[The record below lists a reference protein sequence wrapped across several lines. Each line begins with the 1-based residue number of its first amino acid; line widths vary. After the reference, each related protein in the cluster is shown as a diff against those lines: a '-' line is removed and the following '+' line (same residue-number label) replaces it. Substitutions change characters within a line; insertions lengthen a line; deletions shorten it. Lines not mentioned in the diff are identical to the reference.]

1 MDEDEGRMV
10 IARVLPEN
18 LKIYEY
24 LIKISKE
31 KGLMEDEVNTQL
43 FNAGLVAWVE
53 RIQLELD
60 IKADELKRLE

>member
-1 MDEDEGRMV
+1 MV

-18 LKIYEY
+18 IKIYEY

-31 KGLMEDEVNTQL
+31 KGIMDDDVNTHL

-60 IKADELKRLE
+60 IKAEELKELE

>member
-1 MDEDEGRMV
+1 MDDDEGRMV

-18 LKIYEY
+18 IKIYEY

-31 KGLMEDEVNTQL
+31 KGIMDDEVNTQL

-60 IKADELKRLE
+60 IKAEEMKEQE

>member
-1 MDEDEGRMV
+1 MDEEEGRMV

-24 LIKISKE
+24 LIKVSKE
-31 KGLMEDEVNTQL
+31 KGMMDDEVNTLL

-60 IKADELKRLE
+60 LKAEEMKDL